1 MMFVDPPPAV
11 DLISTGGDAT
21 FSRRNG
27 ENIATNTGNTNQG
40 TPDAF
45 VGVNTNTNTAGV
57 DPLADLNAQ
66 INTGGASNVVNSG
79 NVNFNTDVQTNP
91 LAPDTT
97 GDANAAVGGI
107 TFANQGG
114 SLTSNVGESTTMVG
128 ENTVSNNRINT
139 GTFGGNAGLS
149 NQNGNVNA
157 VNVGGTV
164 GDPGRTTLVNVGG
177 TIGNTGRTNVG
188 NTVGGT
194 STRNNVKTATS
205 GGTVKVANKEGL
217 SASAQNRRPRL
228 PDVTH
233 AECIQNCLS
242 SQYKSSHH
250 CLFANQCQL
259 DPSLRSYRDRSLQYV
274 DPHLNCR
281 TYWQCQN
288 GKSFPYCCP
297 NGQAY
302 REGVGCVDDT
312 SCHDWCCPRNQIFVE
327 GVGCRE
333 MPHTICYEK
342 CCPADVDFG
351 SCLADS
357 VCLDDCVRDLNYQV
371 TNCPL
376 SPVPGDN
383 KKFSINDNGQIYQ
396 MPCGHGTVYMQEK
409 CACVPGTG
417 DPSVGMD
424 CRPTVHVDFNK
435 DKVENSRQTHVYFH
449 NITSTKNFGKFGRGS
464 RAQIDFYKGN
474 SGVLYNIFIELR
486 FYDSNRYNK
495 GRLVGP
501 DVQVLVSN
509 CRIRD
514 KHELSPSIAIR
525 KSWNNVLLRYDGSE
539 LYGEVTYQEST
550 GQKKLKTNRKLKTSS
565 VEALSIGSC
574 GSTDYFEGYMDE
586 IWIFDCIPQT
596 QQFPSANAKEIKK
609 IYFISNTII
618 FYNFSED
625 TGNLFDCFSNPAQA
639 VISVYHPCINFQF
652 ILMDN

>member
-1 MMFVDPPPAV
+1 MAVVLRGFLVLLLTGWTFGQDPPPAV

-91 LAPDTT
+91 LALDTT
-97 GDANAAVGGI
+97 GDANGAVGGI
-107 TFANQGG
+107 TLANQGG

-157 VNVGGTV
+157 VNVGVTV

-177 TIGNTGRTNVG
+177 TIGNTGRTNVR

-250 CLFANQCQL
+250 CLFASKNDCQKFIICYKHGGKWFGYSYFCPFGKFWYNHACVGFADYQCNFDQCQL

-417 DPSVGMD
+417 DPSVGM
-424 CRPTVHVDFNK
+424 
-435 DKVENSRQTHVYFH
+435 
-449 NITSTKNFGKFGRGS
+449 G
-464 RAQIDFYKGN
+464 
-474 SGVLYNIFIELR
+474 
-486 FYDSNRYNK
+486 
-495 GRLVGP
+495 
-501 DVQVLVSN
+501 
-509 CRIRD
+509 
-514 KHELSPSIAIR
+514 
-525 KSWNNVLLRYDGSE
+525 
-539 LYGEVTYQEST
+539 
-550 GQKKLKTNRKLKTSS
+550 KLKTSS

-596 QQFPSANAKEIKK
+596 QQFPSANA
-609 IYFISNTII
+609 
-618 FYNFSED
+618 
-625 TGNLFDCFSNPAQA
+625 
-639 VISVYHPCINFQF
+639 V
-652 ILMDN
+652 